1 MKCFINNSYV
11 DKCYSECS
19 IYRGFYDMILIKGL
33 IMSEQLG
40 KLILRLMLGGLMLF
54 HGVHKAIHGIGF
66 IKMLVV
72 AHGLPEV
79 LAYGVYVGEILAPLL
94 LLLGWKSRIWAGIIA
109 FNMAVAIYLTQ
120 ISAFLKLGGHG
131 AWALEVPM
139 FYLLSALALVFLGSG
154 KYAIAKD

>member
-1 MKCFINNSYV
+1 MMLK
-11 DKCYSECS
+11 K
-19 IYRGFYDMILIKGL
+19 RLM
-33 IMSEQLG
+33 MSEHIG
-40 KLILRLMLGGLMLF
+40 KLLLRLMLGGLMLF

-72 AHGLPEV
+72 AHGLPEF

-94 LLLGWKSRIWAGIIA
+94 LLLGWKSRIWAGVIA

-120 ISAFLKLGGHG
+120 ISAFLKVGGHG

-139 FYLLSALALVFLGSG
+139 FYLLSALAIVLLGSG
-154 KYAIAKD
+154 KYAISRD